1 MIGLILGSIVFGIIL
16 GPLARL
22 ILPGRQN
29 ISIAWTIGAG
39 FLGALIGGLVANAIG
54 LSDTDDNIDWLRILV
69 QLGCAVVAVAAI
81 ASWKGSQTSSRR
93 IRA

>member
-1 MIGLILGSIVFGIIL
+1 MLGLIIGSLIFGIIL

-39 FLGALIGGLVANAIG
+39 FLGALIGGLVADGVG
-54 LSDTDDNIDWLRILV
+54 LSDNNNDIDWLRILV
-69 QLGCAVVAVAAI
+69 QLICAVIAVAAVS
-81 ASWKGSQTSSRR
+81 AWQGSK
-93 IRA
+93 AHA